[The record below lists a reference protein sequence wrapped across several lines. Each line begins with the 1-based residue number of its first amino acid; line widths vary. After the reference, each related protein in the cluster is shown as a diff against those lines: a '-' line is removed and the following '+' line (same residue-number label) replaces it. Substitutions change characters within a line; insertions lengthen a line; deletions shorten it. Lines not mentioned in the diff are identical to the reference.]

1 VKIKKWTKVP
11 IVQPFDARP
20 QKSDCHTLTLYKTE
34 LFDVVEGSV
43 VGKFRD
49 SSHDHGEDEI

>member
-1 VKIKKWTKVP
+1 MP
-11 IVQPFDARP
+11 IAQPFDARP
-20 QKSDCHTLTLYKTE
+20 QKSDCHTLKLYKRE

-49 SSHDHGEDEI
+49 SGDRHGEVVI